1 MERRRDE
8 TEKEKK
14 RQAVL
19 KSRNFLLFFY
29 LPFLGILI
37 IFFVF
42 SSLNRSTIKKKTE
55 DLVKEQLQAAAGI
68 LQVNISHY
76 LKENYSVEEIFESY
90 SGEEDIYY
98 IALLDENKRIL
109 GWSSRFEGY
118 LPISLQAI
126 GEEESWVI
134 DSPAGKIFNF
144 FSPFSSEEGKSYF
157 LYVGYSLGNLEEMII
172 YSRRSFF
179 LIFGLISMIGIVF
192 FFGLYQLQ
200 RHYLDKKKEAEDEK
214 KEKERYREISAFTSG
229 VAHEI
234 KNPLNSLSLLCEL
247 LHKKVPEE
255 LQKDVS
261 LGKEEIQKVSR
272 IIDQFTASLKP
283 LRLNKEMFS
292 LAEIVSDVRESLFKE
307 FNTDGVEISYS
318 ESSSIVLNADKGLM
332 QQAFFNLL
340 KNSLEASK
348 KGRIEIRAWQK
359 KGKVLVRID
368 DPGRGI
374 PEKDKEQ
381 IFEPFFSTKKKGMG
395 VGLYLTKKIIE
406 THEGEIAVKSQTG
419 QGTTFFIQIPGG

>member
-1 MERRRDE
+1 LERRQDE

-14 RQAVL
+14 RQTVL
-19 KSRNFLLFFY
+19 KGRNFLLFFY
-29 LPFLGILI
+29 VPFLGILI

-68 LQVNISHY
+68 LKVNISHF
-76 LKENYSVEEIFESY
+76 LEENYSVDEIFESY
-90 SGEEDIYY
+90 SGKEDIYY

-109 GWSSRFEGY
+109 GWGSRFEGY
-118 LPISLQAI
+118 LPISLQAL
-126 GEEESWVI
+126 GDEESWII

-144 FSPFSSEEGKSYF
+144 FSPFSLEEGKSYF
-157 LYVGYSLGNLEEMII
+157 LYIGYSLGNLEEMIL

-179 LIFGLISMIGIVF
+179 LIFGLISLIGIVF

-234 KNPLNSLSLLCEL
+234 KNPLNSLSLLFEL
-247 LHKKVPEE
+247 LHKRVPEE
-255 LQKDVS
+255 LQKDIS

-272 IIDQFTASLKP
+272 IIDQFSASLKP
-283 LRLNKEMFS
+283 FSLNKEKFS
-292 LAEIVSDVRESLFKE
+292 LAEVVSDVRESLFKE
-307 FNTDGVEISYS
+307 FSADGVEISYS

-332 QQAFFNLL
+332 QQAFLNLL
-340 KNSLEASK
+340 KNSLEASE
-348 KGRIEIRAWQK
+348 KGRIGIRAWQK

-374 PEKDKEQ
+374 LEEYKEL

-395 VGLYLTKKIIE
+395 IGLYLTKKIIE
-406 THEGEIAVKSQTG
+406 AHEGEIAVRSQAE
-419 QGTTFFIQIPGG
+419 QGTTFFIRIPGG

>member
-1 MERRRDE
+1 M
-8 TEKEKK
+8 KG
-14 RQAVL
+14 
-19 KSRNFLLFFY
+19 RNFLLFFY

-42 SSLNRSTIKKKTE
+42 SSLNRATIKKKTE
-55 DLVKEQLQAAAGI
+55 DLVQEQLQAAAGI
-68 LQVNISHY
+68 LKVNISHF
-76 LKENYSVEEIFESY
+76 LKEDYSVDQIFESY

-98 IALLDENKRIL
+98 IALLDGDKRIL

-118 LPISLQAI
+118 LPISLQSI
-126 GEEESWVI
+126 GDEESWVI

-144 FSPFSSEEGKSYF
+144 FSPFSSEEGEPYF
-157 LYVGYSLGNLEEMII
+157 LYIGYSLENLEEMIL

-179 LIFGLISMIGIVF
+179 WIFGLISMIGVVF

-247 LHKKVPEE
+247 LHERVPEE

-272 IIDQFTASLKP
+272 IIDQFSASLKP
-283 LRLNKEMFS
+283 FSLNKEMFS
-292 LAEIVSDVRESLFKE
+292 LAEMVSDVRESLFKE
-307 FNTDGVEISYS
+307 FNTDGVDISYS
-318 ESSSIVLNADKGLM
+318 ESSSIVLHADKSLM
-332 QQAFFNLL
+332 QQAFLNLL
-340 KNSLEASK
+340 RNSLEASERGRVGIRAWRK
-348 KGRIEIRAWQK
+348 KGR
-359 KGKVLVRID
+359 VLVRID

-374 PEKDKEQ
+374 PEEDKEL
-381 IFEPFFSTKKKGMG
+381 IFEPFFSTKEKGMG

-406 THEGEIAVKSQTG
+406 AHEGKIAVKSQTG
-419 QGTTFFIQIPGG
+419 QGTTFFMQIPGG

>member
-19 KSRNFLLFFY
+19 KGRNFLLFFY

-42 SSLNRSTIKKKTE
+42 SSLNRTTIKKRTE

-68 LQVNISHY
+68 LKVNISHF
-76 LKENYSVEEIFESY
+76 LKENYSVDEIFESY
-90 SGEEDIYY
+90 SGVEDIYY

-118 LPISLQAI
+118 LPLSLQAI
-126 GEEESWVI
+126 GDEESWII

-157 LYVGYSLGNLEEMII
+157 LYIGYSLGNLEEMIL
-172 YSRRSFF
+172 YSRRSFL
-179 LIFGLISMIGIVF
+179 LIFGLISIIGIVF

-214 KEKERYREISAFTSG
+214 KEKERYRDISAFTSG

-234 KNPLNSLSLLCEL
+234 KNPLNSLSLLFEL
-247 LHKKVPEE
+247 LQKRVPEE

-272 IIDQFTASLKP
+272 IIDQFSASLKP
-283 LRLNKEMFS
+283 FRLNKEMFS
-292 LAEIVSDVRESLFKE
+292 LARMVSDVRESLFKE
-307 FNTDGVEISYS
+307 ISTDGIEISYS
-318 ESSSIVLNADKGLM
+318 ESSSIMLNADKGLM
-332 QQAFFNLL
+332 QQAFLNLL
-340 KNSLEASK
+340 KNSFEASE
-348 KGRIEIRAWQK
+348 KGRIGIRAWQK

-374 PEKDKEQ
+374 PEEDMEL

-406 THEGEIAVKSQTG
+406 AHEGEIGVKSQTG

>member
-1 MERRRDE
+1 LERRRDE

>member
-1 MERRRDE
+1 M
-8 TEKEKK
+8 KG
-14 RQAVL
+14 
-19 KSRNFLLFFY
+19 RNFLLFFY

-42 SSLNRSTIKKKTE
+42 SSLNRTTIKKRTE

-68 LQVNISHY
+68 LKVNISHF
-76 LKENYSVEEIFESY
+76 LKENYSVDEIFESY
-90 SGEEDIYY
+90 SGVEDIYY

-118 LPISLQAI
+118 LPLSLQAI
-126 GEEESWVI
+126 GDEESWII

-157 LYVGYSLGNLEEMII
+157 LYIGYSLGNLEEMIL
-172 YSRRSFF
+172 YSRRSFL
-179 LIFGLISMIGIVF
+179 LIFGLISIIGIVF

-214 KEKERYREISAFTSG
+214 KEKERYRDISAFTSG

-234 KNPLNSLSLLCEL
+234 KNPLNSLSLLFEL
-247 LHKKVPEE
+247 LQKRVPEE

-272 IIDQFTASLKP
+272 IIDQFSASLKP
-283 LRLNKEMFS
+283 FRLNKEMFS
-292 LAEIVSDVRESLFKE
+292 LAEMVSDVRESLFKE
-307 FNTDGVEISYS
+307 ISTDGIEISYS
-318 ESSSIVLNADKGLM
+318 ESSSIMLNADKGLM
-332 QQAFFNLL
+332 QQAFLNLL
-340 KNSLEASK
+340 KNSFEASE
-348 KGRIEIRAWQK
+348 KGRIGIRAWQK

-374 PEKDKEQ
+374 PEEDMEL

-406 THEGEIAVKSQTG
+406 AHEGEIGVKSQTG

>member
-1 MERRRDE
+1 
-8 TEKEKK
+8 
-14 RQAVL
+14 
-19 KSRNFLLFFY
+19 
-29 LPFLGILI
+29 
-37 IFFVF
+37 
-42 SSLNRSTIKKKTE
+42 
-55 DLVKEQLQAAAGI
+55 LVKEQLQAAAGI
-68 LQVNISHY
+68 LKVDISHF
-76 LKENYSVEEIFESY
+76 LKENYSVDEIFESY

-98 IALLDENKRIL
+98 IALLDEDKRIL

-126 GEEESWVI
+126 GNEESWVI

-144 FSPFSSEEGKSYF
+144 FSPFSPEEGKSNF
-157 LYVGYSLGNLEEMII
+157 LYIGYSLGNLEEMTL

-179 LIFGLISMIGIVF
+179 LIFGLISIIGIVF

-234 KNPLNSLSLLCEL
+234 KNPLNSLSLLFEL
-247 LHKKVPEE
+247 LHKRVPEE

-272 IIDQFTASLKP
+272 IIDQFSASLKP
-283 LRLNKEMFS
+283 FRLNKEMFF
-292 LAEIVSDVRESLFKE
+292 LAEMVSDVRESLFKE
-307 FNTDGVEISYS
+307 FSTDGVEISYS
-318 ESSSIVLNADKGLM
+318 ESSSIILNADKGLM
-332 QQAFFNLL
+332 QQAFLNLL
-340 KNSLEASK
+340 KNSLEASE
-348 KGRIEIRAWQK
+348 KGRIGIRAWQK

-374 PEKDKEQ
+374 PEEDKEL

-406 THEGEIAVKSQTG
+406 AHEGEIAVKSQTG

>member
-1 MERRRDE
+1 M
-8 TEKEKK
+8 KG
-14 RQAVL
+14 
-19 KSRNFLLFFY
+19 RNFLLFFY

-42 SSLNRSTIKKKTE
+42 SSLNRVTIKKRTE

-68 LQVNISHY
+68 LKVNISHF
-76 LKENYSVEEIFESY
+76 LKENYSVDEIFESY

-118 LPISLQAI
+118 LPLSLHAI
-126 GEEESWVI
+126 GDEESWII

-144 FSPFSSEEGKSYF
+144 FSSFSSAEGKSYF
-157 LYVGYSLGNLEEMII
+157 LYIGYSLGNLEEMIL

-179 LIFGLISMIGIVF
+179 LIFGLISIIGIVF

-200 RHYLDKKKEAEDEK
+200 RHYLDKKKEVEDEK
-214 KEKERYREISAFTSG
+214 KEKERYRDISAFTSG

-234 KNPLNSLSLLCEL
+234 KNPLNSLSLLFEL
-247 LHKKVPEE
+247 LQKRVPEE

-272 IIDQFTASLKP
+272 IIDQFSASLKP
-283 LRLNKEMFS
+283 FRLNKEMFS
-292 LAEIVSDVRESLFKE
+292 LAEMVSDVRESLFKE
-307 FNTDGVEISYS
+307 FSADGVEISYS
-318 ESSSIVLNADKGLM
+318 ESSSIMLNADKGLM
-332 QQAFFNLL
+332 QQAFLNLL
-340 KNSLEASK
+340 KNSLEASE
-348 KGRIEIRAWQK
+348 KGRIGIRAWQK

-374 PEKDKEQ
+374 PEEDMEL

-406 THEGEIAVKSQTG
+406 AHEGEIAVKSQTG